1 MDKTKLQTKT
11 VPRDKEGHYTL
22 IEGIIQ
28 QKDIT
33 TVNTYAP
40 NIGVPKYIKQTL
52 TNIKGE
58 TNRKTILVGDFNT
71 PLTPIYKSSRQ
82 KINKETLALNDT
94 LDQTD
99 LLYNSGR
106 IHILFKCTLKFSRV
120 DDRLGH
126 KTSLN
131 KFKKIEI
138 ISSIFSDHSGMRLE
152 ITTRKRL
159 QKTQTCGGQAAWYWT
174 TNGSLETLKKKLKI
188 PENGRT
194 HFQNQ
199 WDSGKAIL
207 RGELIVKETY
217 TRKQEKSQISHF
229 TLHLKELEKE
239 EQANSK

>member
-71 PLTPIYKSSRQ
+71 PLTSIDKSSRQ

-99 LLYNSGR
+99 LLYNSSR
-106 IHILFKCTLKFSRV
+106 IHILLSA
-120 DDRLGH
+120 H
-126 KTSLN
+126 
-131 KFKKIEI
+131 
-138 ISSIFSDHSGMRLE
+138 
-152 ITTRKRL
+152 
-159 QKTQTCGGQAAWYWT
+159 
-174 TNGSLETLKKKLKI
+174 
-188 PENGRT
+188 
-194 HFQNQ
+194 
-199 WDSGKAIL
+199 
-207 RGELIVKETY
+207 
-217 TRKQEKSQISHF
+217 
-229 TLHLKELEKE
+229 
-239 EQANSK
+239 